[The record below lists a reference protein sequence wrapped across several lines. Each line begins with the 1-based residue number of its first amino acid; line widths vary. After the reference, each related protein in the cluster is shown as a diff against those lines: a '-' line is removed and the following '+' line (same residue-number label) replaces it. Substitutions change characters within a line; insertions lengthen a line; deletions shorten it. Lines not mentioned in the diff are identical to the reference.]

1 MTKPKYSAAHYF
13 EPGLALDDPRR
24 IARDCTAYELYAH
37 ATQTVF
43 GEGPAKADIMLVGEQ
58 PGDRENIEGHPFV
71 GPAGK
76 LLGSAL
82 TDAGID
88 RKRIFVTNAVKHFSW
103 VAREIGRAHV

>member
-1 MTKPKYSAAHYF
+1 
-13 EPGLALDDPRR
+13 
-24 IARDCTAYELYAH
+24 
-37 ATQTVF
+37 
-43 GEGPAKADIMLVGEQ
+43 MLVGEQ
-58 PGDRENIEGHPFV
+58 PGDREDIEGHPFV

-103 VAREIGRAHV
+103 VARGKKRLHQKPKMTQIEACRPWPDAAIERVAQFGRAHVCTSVITLHLF